1 MNIASR
7 RDFLKTGVTLGAAF
21 SLADLGLFG
30 ADPAPAPAAPDLK
43 LDAAGKPYL
52 VAVRNGT
59 RAAMLDA
66 ALAALGGIERFV
78 KKGQTVVIKP
88 NAAWDVS
95 PERSGNT
102 HPELMG
108 RLVELCLKAGAKS
121 VTVFD
126 HTCDHATDT
135 WGGTCYI
142 TNGIR
147 AAVEKAGG
155 KMAPG
160 NDEALY
166 KTVAIPGGVALK
178 ETKVHHLLLESD
190 VFINVPVLKHHGGA
204 TVSIAMKNLM
214 GAMWDRRFYHGH
226 DLHQCIADYISLP
239 KLRPAL
245 NILDA
250 YAPMVRNGPRG
261 KSVDDVLQGVKTLLA
276 STDIVALDAA
286 GAKILGHAEDGI
298 SHIKIAADAGYGVCK
313 LGSVKIERIRLAA

>member
-1 MNIASR
+1 MNISTR

-21 SLADLGLFG
+21 SLTDLGGLF
-30 ADPAPAPAAPDLK
+30 AKETTAPAVDLK
-43 LDAAGKPYL
+43 LDASGKPYI
-52 VAVRNGT
+52 VAVRDGS
-59 RAAMLDA
+59 RAAMLDK
-66 ALAALGGIERFV
+66 ALEVLGGIERFV

-102 HPELMG
+102 HPELMQ
-108 RLVELCLKAGAKS
+108 RLVEQCFKAGAKS

-126 HTCDHATDT
+126 HTCDFPKDP
-135 WGGTCYI
+135 WGGKCYI

-155 KMAPG
+155 KMAAG
-160 NDEALY
+160 NDEADY
-166 KTVAIPGGVALK
+166 REVKIPGGVSLK
-178 ETKVHHLLLESD
+178 STKVHRLLLDSD

-204 TVSIAMKNLM
+204 TVTAAMKNLM
-214 GAMWDRRFYHGH
+214 GAMWDRRFYHGN

-239 KLRPAL
+239 VLRPAL

-261 KSVDDVLQGVKTLLA
+261 KSVDDVLQGVKTLIA

-286 GAKILGHAEDGI
+286 GSKILGHAEDAI
-298 SHIKIAADAGYGVCK
+298 PHIKIASDAGYGTCK
-313 LGSVKIERIRLAA
+313 LNTVKIERIRLVA

>member
-1 MNIASR
+1 MNITTR

-21 SLADLGLFG
+21 SLADLGGLF
-30 ADPAPAPAAPDLK
+30 ASDAAPVADLK

-52 VAVRNGT
+52 VAVRKGS

-66 ALAALGGIERFV
+66 ALKALGGIERFV

-88 NAAWDVS
+88 NAAWDVA
-95 PERSGNT
+95 PERSANT

-108 RLVELCLKAGAKS
+108 RLVEHCVKAGAKS
-121 VTVFD
+121 VSVFD
-126 HTCDHATDT
+126 HTCDHARDS
-135 WGGTCYI
+135 WGGTCYV
-142 TNGIR
+142 TSGIR

-155 KMAPG
+155 KMAAG
-160 NDEALY
+160 NDEHDY
-166 KTVAIPGGVALK
+166 RTVSIPNGVALK
-178 ETKVHHLLLESD
+178 ETKVHKLLLDSD

-204 TVSIAMKNLM
+204 TVTIAMKNLM
-214 GAMWDRRFYHGH
+214 GAMWDRRFYHSH
-226 DLHQCIADYISLP
+226 NLHQCIADYISVP

-261 KSVDDVLQGVKTLLA
+261 KSVDDVLQGMESLLA

-286 GAKILGHAEDGI
+286 GARLLGHAEDEI
-298 SHIKIAADAGYGVCK
+298 PHVKIASDSGYGTCRLK
-313 LGSVKIERIRLAA
+313 NVKIERIALA